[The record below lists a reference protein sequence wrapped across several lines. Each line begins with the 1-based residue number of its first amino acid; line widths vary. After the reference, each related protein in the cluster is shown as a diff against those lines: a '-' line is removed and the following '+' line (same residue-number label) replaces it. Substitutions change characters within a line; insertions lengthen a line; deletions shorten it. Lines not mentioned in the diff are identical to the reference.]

1 MEKEKNMSTQYH
13 GSCLCGKVKLSVP
26 FANTDFSACH
36 CQTCRKWSA
45 GPLMTLAHSG
55 DLTIEGQEN
64 VTHFNSSQWAERAFC
79 KECGSHLYY
88 HLKGTQNYY
97 IAAWIFDDIKELKF
111 TAEVF
116 IDKKPTC
123 YAFANQTHK
132 LTEADILAMAEGKA

>member
-1 MEKEKNMSTQYH
+1 MSTQYH

-26 FANTDFSACH
+26 FANTEFSACH
-36 CQTCRKWSA
+36 CQTC
-45 GPLMTLAHSG
+45 
-55 DLTIEGQEN
+55 
-64 VTHFNSSQWAERAFC
+64 C

-123 YAFANQTHK
+123 YAFANPTHK
-132 LTEADILAMAEGKA
+132 LTEADILAMAAGKA